1 MKFFVMNF
9 ISIMMEENNCRQ
21 LKVENKLKLIQLQL
35 TTNYGIHYKRK
46 KDVSLK
52 WIYFT
57 ISKKV
62 KVYQECQPLNHSKL
76 FKTGQ

>member
-21 LKVENKLKLIQLQL
+21 LKVEDKLKLIQLQL

-76 FKTGQ
+76 FQTGQ

>member
-1 MKFFVMNF
+1 MKFFVINF

-21 LKVENKLKLIQLQL
+21 LKVEDKLKLIQLQL
-35 TTNYGIHYKRK
+35 TTNYSIHYKRK

-52 WIYFT
+52 RIYFT
-57 ISKKV
+57 ILKKV

-76 FKTGQ
+76 FQTGQ